1 MSTATARPATAA
13 PATDDGDGT
22 VGDPRPSRARRL
34 WAGSWRLGV
43 ALLTGLIAF
52 AVVWPSTDMSG
63 WSDARVGASI
73 VGDVLAGSAALV
85 LVPFRH
91 RAPFAVTLVVVGLAS
106 FSTLAVGAAALVV
119 VSLATRRRPGEIVA
133 AGVVFVAATVVAEL
147 LVFRSWEDGW
157 SAGWAAV
164 ALTVVALAYALLALV
179 GVVVGSRRALIASLR
194 ERALLVERDQ
204 VLREE
209 RARDGE
215 RAHLAREMHDVLG
228 HRLSLVA
235 LHAGA
240 LEYRGRDLDPDETV
254 AAAAVVRAEAH
265 SALSD
270 LRDVLGVLRD
280 PEAGGA
286 SEVTVTAPPQPT
298 MRELDALVE
307 EARGAG
313 SPVTSV
319 IDDAARSAE
328 VPTAVGRHAYRIVQE
343 ALTNARRHA
352 PGQPV
357 RVTVSVEAVPTDVV
371 RIRVTNPAPD
381 GPSDAGSAGHGL
393 AGLAE
398 RARLVDGR
406 FRAGPDG
413 DDFVVEADLPW
424 TR

>member
-1 MSTATARPATAA
+1 MSTATVRPETAT
-13 PATDDGDGT
+13 PATDDGDGA

-43 ALLTGLIAF
+43 ALMTGLVAF

-106 FSTLAVGAAALVV
+106 FSTLAVGAAALAV

-133 AGVVFVAATVVAEL
+133 TGAVFVAATVVAEL
-147 LVFRSWEDGW
+147 VVFRSTDDGT
-157 SAGWAAV
+157 SVGWTAV
-164 ALTVVALAYALLALV
+164 VLGAIVLAYALLALV
-179 GVVVGSRRALIASLR
+179 GVVIGSRRALVSSLR
-194 ERALLVERDQ
+194 ERARLVERDQ
-204 VLREE
+204 ALREE

-298 MRELDALVE
+298 LLELDALVD
-307 EARGAG
+307 EAREAG
-313 SPVTSV
+313 SSVTSS
-319 IDDAARSAE
+319 IDDSERLAE
-328 VPTAVGRHAYRIVQE
+328 VPTTVGRHAYRIVQE

-352 PGQPV
+352 AGQPI
-357 RVTVSVEAVPTDVV
+357 RVSVAVATTDVV

-381 GPSDAGSAGHGL
+381 VTTENRTGHGL

-398 RARLVDGR
+398 RVRLVDGH

-413 DDFVVEADLPW
+413 DGFVVEADLPW

>member
-1 MSTATARPATAA
+1 
-13 PATDDGDGT
+13 
-22 VGDPRPSRARRL
+22 
-34 WAGSWRLGV
+34 
-43 ALLTGLIAF
+43 
-52 AVVWPSTDMSG
+52 
-63 WSDARVGASI
+63 
-73 VGDVLAGSAALV
+73 
-85 LVPFRH
+85 
-91 RAPFAVTLVVVGLAS
+91 
-106 FSTLAVGAAALVV
+106 
-119 VSLATRRRPGEIVA
+119 
-133 AGVVFVAATVVAEL
+133 
-147 LVFRSWEDGW
+147 
-157 SAGWAAV
+157 
-164 ALTVVALAYALLALV
+164 
-179 GVVVGSRRALIASLR
+179 
-194 ERALLVERDQ
+194 
-204 VLREE
+204 
-209 RARDGE
+209 
-215 RAHLAREMHDVLG
+215 MHDVLG

-298 MRELDALVE
+298 LLELDALVT
-307 EARGAG
+307 EAREAG
-313 SPVTSV
+313 SSVTSS
-319 IDDAARSAE
+319 IDEAERLAE

-357 RVTVSVEAVPTDVV
+357 RVSVEVAATDAV
-371 RIRVTNPAPD
+371 RLRVTNPVP
-381 GPSDAGSAGHGL
+381 GTTSENRTGHGL

-398 RARLVDGR
+398 RVRLVDGR

-413 DDFVVEADLPW
+413 DEFVVEADLPW

>member
-1 MSTATARPATAA
+1 MSTATARPATAT
-13 PATDDGDGT
+13 PATDDGEAA

-43 ALLTGLIAF
+43 ALMTGLVAF

-73 VGDVLAGSAALV
+73 VGDLLAGSAALV

-91 RAPFAVTLVVVGLAS
+91 RAPFAVTLVVVGLGS
-106 FSTLAVGAAALVV
+106 FSTLAVGAAALAV

-147 LVFRSWEDGW
+147 LVFRSADDGT
-157 SAGWAAV
+157 SVGWMAV
-164 ALTVVALAYALLALV
+164 ALGAVVLAYALLALV
-179 GVVVGSRRALIASLR
+179 GVVIGSRRALVSSLR

-204 VLREE
+204 ALREE

-298 MRELDALVE
+298 LLELDALVD
-307 EARGAG
+307 EAREAG
-313 SPVTSV
+313 SSVTTS
-319 IDDAARSAE
+319 IDDAERLAE

-352 PGQPV
+352 PGQPI
-357 RVTVSVEAVPTDVV
+357 RVSVAVGTTDVV
-371 RIRVTNPAPD
+371 LIRVTNPTPD
-381 GPSDAGSAGHGL
+381 GPSDAGRAGHGL

-398 RARLVDGR
+398 RARLVGGH
-406 FRAGPDG
+406 FTAGPDG

>member
-1 MSTATARPATAA
+1 MSTATARPDTAT
-13 PATDDGDGT
+13 PATDDGEGA
-22 VGDPRPSRARRL
+22 VGAPRPSRARRL

-43 ALLTGLIAF
+43 ALTTGLVAF

-73 VGDVLAGSAALV
+73 VGDLLAGSAALV

-106 FSTLAVGAAALVV
+106 FSTLAVGAAALAV
-119 VSLATRRRPGEIVA
+119 VSLATRRRLGEIVA
-133 AGVVFVAATVVAEL
+133 AGGVFVAATVVAEL
-147 LVFRSWEDGW
+147 LVFRSTDDGT
-157 SAGWAAV
+157 SAGWMAV
-164 ALTVVALAYALLALV
+164 ALGAVVLAYALLALV
-179 GVVVGSRRALIASLR
+179 GVVIGSRRALVSSLR

-204 VLREE
+204 ALREE

-298 MRELDALVE
+298 LLELDALVT
-307 EARGAG
+307 EAREAG
-313 SPVTSV
+313 SSVTSS
-319 IDDAARSAE
+319 IDDAERLAE

-357 RVTVSVEAVPTDVV
+357 RVSVEVAATDAV
-371 RIRVTNPAPD
+371 RLRVTNPVP
-381 GPSDAGSAGHGL
+381 GTTSENGTGHGL

-398 RARLVDGR
+398 RVRLVDGR

-413 DDFVVEADLPW
+413 DEFVVEADLPW